1 MKGTWVKTCFEW
13 VLFAT
18 VLKPSSV
25 KSLHKEDN
33 YESFEADPHKGYM
46 CNWTVLTPEMA
57 KEPIQIQIQIQIQI
71 CVMVA
76 AYI

>member
-1 MKGTWVKTCFEW
+1 M
-13 VLFAT
+13 
-18 VLKPSSV
+18 